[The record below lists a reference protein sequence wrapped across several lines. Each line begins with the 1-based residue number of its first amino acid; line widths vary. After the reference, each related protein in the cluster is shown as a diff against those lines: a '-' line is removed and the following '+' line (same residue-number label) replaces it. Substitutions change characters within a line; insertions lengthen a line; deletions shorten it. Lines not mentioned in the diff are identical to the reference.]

1 MQALG
6 YKESK
11 SLGENIKMHPSKK
24 DGYLMWS
31 EFCDFFF
38 LQNATLQDKI
48 DGNDWWNQLDSKGIM
63 LKEEIKEED
72 IEMVQGPDGKMIP
85 LLDKDGNPV
94 LKDPKN

>member
-1 MQALG
+1 
-6 YKESK
+6 
-11 SLGENIKMHPSKK
+11 
-24 DGYLMWS
+24 
-31 EFCDFFF
+31 
-38 LQNATLQDKI
+38 
-48 DGNDWWNQLDSKGIM
+48 M